1 MPDKILIDLYR
12 AARFEMATGSSI
24 VDIDGIG
31 AVCFTRSRRARRI
44 IISVSLSKGVRVSV
58 PWRTS
63 FHKALEFVDTKKEW
77 IQKHLAIIEQNEK
90 RKQTQGTMRQ
100 TINKDDAR
108 KTITE
113 RLSRL
118 AKEHGFIYYRV
129 TLRQQKTR
137 WGSCSPENNIS
148 LNIKLV
154 LLPETLLDYVLLHE
168 LVHTRIHNHSR
179 KFWAELDKYVVDSKV
194 MAKRLRMNE
203 MMLL

>member
-58 PWRTS
+58 PRRTS
-63 FHKALEFVDTKKEW
+63 FHKALEFVDIKKGW

-90 RKQTQGTMRQ
+90 RKQTLGTIRQ

-108 KTITE
+108 KKITE
-113 RLSRL
+113 RLRCL
-118 AKEHGFIYYRV
+118 AKENGFIYYRV
-129 TLRQQKTR
+129 TIRQQKTR

-154 LLPETLLDYVLLHE
+154 LLPEALLDYVLLHE

-179 KFWAELDKYVVDSKV
+179 KFWAELDKYVVDSKG